1 MVRFVS
7 DLIPTRAR
15 LTSAHHPSLP
25 GEFGPVFATEAVDGP
40 SWKEIND
47 SRYAALGEQMAV
59 YNQDRISWTIW
70 LYKDIGIQ
78 GMVHAKQDSP
88 WIKLFGAAIARKRKL
103 ALEFWGTD
111 EWVAGR
117 GLNGLP

>member
-1 MVRFVS
+1 LFS
-7 DLIPTRAR
+7 
-15 LTSAHHPSLP
+15 P

-40 SWKEIND
+40 SWNEIND
-47 SRYAALGEQMAV
+47 KRYAALGEQMKV

-88 WIKLFGAAIARKRKL
+88 WIKLFGKAIARKRKL

-111 EWVAGR
+111 EWVDWGFRWNVWMANCASCFHASQYR
-117 GLNGLP
+117 DN